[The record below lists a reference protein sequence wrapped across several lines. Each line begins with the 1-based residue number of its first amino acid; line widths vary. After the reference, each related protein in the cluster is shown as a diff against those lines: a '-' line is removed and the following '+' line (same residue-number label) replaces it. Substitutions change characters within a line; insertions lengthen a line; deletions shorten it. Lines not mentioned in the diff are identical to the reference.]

1 MVNITANDNLKMRE
15 VNEVMNTVRG
25 FAAEDATII
34 FGAVYDEEMTDD
46 LRVTVVATGL
56 GMATQAKQQKP
67 QLVMS
72 RATGTDHA
80 TPLQQ
85 VDYASLDVPAVVRR
99 RDRAAAVE
107 AMTQQGMDRL
117 DIPAFL
123 RKQAD

>member
-1 MVNITANDNLKMRE
+1 MSKMHNPPHPGEVLRE
-15 VNEVMNTVRG
+15 YLPERLTLI
-25 FAAEDATII
+25 E
-34 FGAVYDEEMTDD
+34 
-46 LRVTVVATGL
+46 VATGL
-56 GMATQAKQQKP
+56 GVGAQAKQQKP

-80 TPLQQ
+80 TPIQQ